1 LYTNMDVVGEV
12 NGEAEVK
19 EVSAT
24 LDNKTPFVL
33 DVTSN
38 CAELEGVVVPI
49 PTCAFTE

>member
-1 LYTNMDVVGEV
+1 MDVVGDV